1 MKQIRITIGLLISA
15 GLLFL
20 VFRGID
26 FGEVW
31 AAMRD
36 IEPLWLLLAIA
47 VYFGGIVVRTTRW
60 GLLMRSVKPCSTWR
74 LFPIY
79 VISYMANNVLPL
91 RIGDIYRAYIVGKKE
106 HVSKSATLVT
116 IVVERI
122 FDGLTMLLLL
132 SIAVMLYPVSN
143 PAIQKTLDIGSTIF
157 IGAILA
163 CYLFLFNRKLAHR
176 AFAMIVVWFPI
187 RLRPRLSE
195 MFNNL
200 FIGLGI
206 LKGVGSMLNIL
217 VLSILTWLVEA
228 LSYHIVLIS
237 FGFSGNFV
245 VAVSA
250 MALVNL
256 FIIAPAGPGYFGP
269 FEFACVA
276 ILGSRGYG
284 AMTSFNQETATAF
297 ALILHVVVQWIPS
310 TLLGLIFMWREHIS
324 FREIR
329 DENATGAMSDAGALP
344 KEGI

>member
-79 VISYMANNVLPL
+79 VISYMANNVLPF
-91 RIGDIYRAYIVGKKE
+91 RMGDIYRAYIVGKKD

>member
-1 MKQIRITIGLLISA
+1 MKQIRIAIGLLISA

-26 FGEVW
+26 FDEVW
-31 AAMRD
+31 AAMRG
-36 IEPLWLLLAIA
+36 IEPAWLMLAIV
-47 VYFGGIVVRTTRW
+47 VYFVGIVVRTTRW

-79 VISYMANNVLPL
+79 IISYMANNVLPL
-91 RIGDIYRAYIVGKKE
+91 RIGDLYRAYIVGKKE

-143 PAIQKTLDIGSTIF
+143 PAIQKTLDIGSAIF
-157 IGAILA
+157 IGAILI
-163 CYLFLFNRKLAHR
+163 CYLFLFNQNLAQK
-176 AFAMIVVWFPI
+176 AFNVIVVWFPS
-187 RLRPRLSE
+187 RLRPRLTE

-200 FIGLGI
+200 FIGLGT
-206 LKGVGSMLNIL
+206 LKGIGIMFNIL
-217 VLSILTWLVEA
+217 MLSILTWLVEA

-284 AMTSFNQETATAF
+284 AMTSFSQETATAF

-310 TLLGLIFMWREHIS
+310 TLLGMVFMWREHIS
-324 FREIR
+324 FREIH
-329 DENATGAMSDAGALP
+329 DENAEGAVGDAGVHL
-344 KEGI
+344 KEGV